1 MTSEPTFHDMTQLY
15 VQSVRAHATRP
26 LFGTKYG
33 DTWRWTTYGEF
44 GADVDAARGGLAS
57 LGIGPGDRVAVIAN
71 NRVEWAVGAYAT
83 YGLRASY
90 VPMYEA
96 QLPREWQYI
105 LADCGAKVLLVADD
119 AIRQQIEPLR
129 ASLPALT
136 HVVVM
141 SGRGVPERA
150 LPWSELLARG
160 RAARVAAQSPADPSE
175 IAGFIY
181 TSGTTG
187 NPKGVLLSHGNLAS
201 NVSAIHAVFPI
212 TEDDRSLSFLPW
224 AHSFGQVV
232 ELHGLFS
239 MGASMGLAES
249 VELLVENL
257 AEVKPTLLVG
267 VPRVFNRIRERLN
280 ARVAASNTVKRRVFG
295 AALANEEH
303 RRTLASQG
311 KRSGVSD
318 LKHALYD
325 KLVFERVRARFG
337 GKLKY
342 AFSGG
347 AALGK
352 EVAEFV
358 DSLGITVYE
367 GYGLTET
374 SPIATANRPG
384 AHRIGSVG
392 KPIEHVRIVIDKS
405 QTTPDAKDGE
415 IVIHGPNIM
424 QGYYNRPEENAAVF
438 TEDRGFRSGALGY
451 LDADGFLY
459 ISGRLKELYKLQ
471 NGKYVAPVPL
481 EEKLKLSPFIANAM
495 VYGDNRVFN
504 IALLVPDF
512 AVLEGWA
519 KEQGLDA
526 SSQEKLLE
534 KPRVRELMKS
544 EVEKSTAEFKGF
556 EEIKKFDLLPEDF
569 TTDNGML
576 TPSMKMKR
584 RVVVER
590 FKDKIEALYA

>member
-1 MTSEPTFHDMTQLY
+1 MTSEPKFHDMTQLY
-15 VQSVRAHATRP
+15 VQSVRAHASRP
-26 LFGTKYG
+26 LFGTKVG
-33 DTWRWTTYGEF
+33 DTWRWTTYGDF

-96 QLPREWQYI
+96 QLPREWQFI

-150 LPWSELLARG
+150 LSWSELLARG
-160 RAARVAAQSPADPSE
+160 RASRVAPQSPADPSE

-249 VELLVENL
+249 VERLVENL
-257 AEVKPTLLVG
+257 VEVKPTLLVG

-280 ARVAASNTVKRRVFG
+280 ARVAASNTVQRRVFG
-295 AALANEEH
+295 AALANEDD

-337 GKLKY
+337 GRLKY

-374 SPIATANRPG
+374 SPIATANWPG
-384 AHRIGSVG
+384 ARKIGSVG
-392 KPIEHVRIVIDKS
+392 KPIPGVRIVIDHSATGDDKI
-405 QTTPDAKDGE
+405 GE
-415 IVIHGPNIM
+415 VVVHGPNVM
-424 QGYYNRPEENAAVF
+424 QGYHGLPEENARVF
-438 TEDRGFRSGALGY
+438 TPDGGLRTGDLGF
-451 LDADGFLY
+451 LDDAGFLY
-459 ISGRLKELYKLQ
+459 ITGRLKEQYKLET
-471 NGKYVAPVPL
+471 GKYVSPAPL
-481 EEKLKLSPFIANAM
+481 EEQLRLSPYIANAM
-495 VYGDNRVFN
+495 VHGENQPFN
-504 IALLVPDF
+504 VALIVANGP
-512 AVLEGWA
+512 ALEVWA
-519 KEQGLDA
+519 KEQRLGARGDA
-526 SSQEKLLE
+526 LLE
-534 KPRVRELMKS
+534 EPAVRRLFEEEIARQS
-544 EVEKSTAEFKGF
+544 GEFKQF
-556 EEIKKFDLLPEDF
+556 EKIRRFALIREDF
-569 TTDNGML
+569 TTENDML
-576 TPSMKMKR
+576 TPSLKLKR
-584 RVVVER
+584 RVVLKR
-590 FKDKIEALYA
+590 FGQRIMALYDA